1 MSSDQPTEVVVVDI
15 RMRFASMVIFMVKW
29 VVASIP
35 ALIILFILGMIGSAL
50 FAGFFG
56 WQGRM
61 MHGTGYF

>member
-1 MSSDQPTEVVVVDI
+1 MASDQPTEVVVVDI

-50 FAGFFG
+50 FSGFFG